1 MKLNRR
7 FVSSILAAAL
17 AIAAAACSRGTE
29 NSQPA
34 PQSDRRETAART
46 SSLSTPQKDPYANLF
61 RSRPLG
67 RDAAGSRDLNRPGA
81 AVGKDRVVCG
91 MVLHDVDPK
100 VDPKIKMAPPNRSAE
115 YAVRRLHPSAC
126 TQ

>member
-1 MKLNRR
+1 MMSLL
-7 FVSSILAAAL
+7 LAAIITAQ
-17 AIAAAACSRGTE
+17 ASSAG
-29 NSQPA
+29 QPA